1 MLPLISVVDF
11 TRSSQYDQRVGACL
25 TFVCFW
31 NFNACT
37 VYWKKCSRDCVSLMT
52 WQTCVPTIH
61 YSYIFQ
67 DTWWSI
73 QHPHA
78 TCMQIYILQNM
89 RTQDYFRLFFFSLF
103 SCTTVTRDSKA
114 IIDQPR
120 RHSSAQNP
128 ADPFSRLRW
137 SHSKA
142 SSPAN

>member
-37 VYWKKCSRDCVSLMT
+37 VYWKKVLTRL
-52 WQTCVPTIH
+52 
-61 YSYIFQ
+61 
-67 DTWWSI
+67 
-73 QHPHA
+73 
-78 TCMQIYILQNM
+78 
-89 RTQDYFRLFFFSLF
+89 RLFNDVTNVCSDNTLLVYFPRHVMVNPASACNLHANIYFAEHAYARLFSSFLFSLF